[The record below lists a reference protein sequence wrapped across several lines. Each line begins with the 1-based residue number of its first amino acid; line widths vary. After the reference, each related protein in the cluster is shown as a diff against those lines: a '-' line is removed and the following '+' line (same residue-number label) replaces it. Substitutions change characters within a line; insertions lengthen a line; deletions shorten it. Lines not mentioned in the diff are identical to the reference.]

1 MQISPHAAYAQAV
14 AEALDAAGL
23 PQPDAVTLHTAQA
36 AYRQVHTAE
45 LMWRYPSPQWGGEL
59 RVGWHSGYGWYANGR
74 RAQPRARLHSMLA
87 GDPAEVAGAV
97 RHLVTYGPASRL
109 HTIGIGLWEHAEG
122 LTGER
127 LADELDAYL

>member
-1 MQISPHAAYAQAV
+1 MRISPHAPYVQAV
-14 AEALDAAGL
+14 AEALAAAGV

-36 AYRQVHTAE
+36 PYREVHTAE
-45 LMWRYPSPQWGGEL
+45 LMWRYASRQWATQL
-59 RVGWHSGYGWYANGR
+59 RVGWHSGYGWYATDGSPAR
-74 RAQPRARLHSMLA
+74 RIRLHTMLA
-87 GDPAEVAGAV
+87 GDPGEVADAI

-109 HTIGIGLWEHAEG
+109 HTIGHGLWEHSED